1 MQVLLVVW
9 VWLEII
15 FFACFDNMKTS
26 YIYAFVF
33 RCYDFHF
40 SPTIPQILFLIY
52 SLSFGEL
59 VNHGVSYYNI
69 A

>member
-1 MQVLLVVW
+1 MGLVGDF
-9 VWLEII
+9 L
-15 FFACFDNMKTS
+15 FACFGNMKTS

-33 RCYDFHF
+33 KCYDFHF